1 MRRSPLSRRSN
12 FNPLTALPKL
22 SRVGFYE
29 ECMLKANLNCIQWVY
44 QNDTSFLPFQVMMA
58 GGGWGKL
65 LLDRPP
71 NQIMLEAQ
79 KYVRERL
86 ARKWLPLFVMTEAFQ
101 ERQRPHIKMEDVVD
115 DVMASKRKRYMAI
128 YKVKYLSS

>member
-1 MRRSPLSRRSN
+1 
-12 FNPLTALPKL
+12 
-22 SRVGFYE
+22 
-29 ECMLKANLNCIQWVY
+29 
-44 QNDTSFLPFQVMMA
+44 MA

-128 YKVKYLSS
+128 YKVKYLSSCFSKVNNALFNNAFTLKTAFHMPVFAYVVSYVDMDQWASPK